1 MDRKVKMLTAPYIY
15 EGVVGCFV
23 DFIFGMIMLLA
34 CIIDGIDS
42 QNDLEAALLISISF
56 VIILI
61 TTMDAPMMIKCLKDR
76 KDQCIITATGVLE
89 DILPD
94 KNWSYKFKPSSG
106 ISDTSCVYYYPKS
119 WMMWRYRLALRTS
132 EGKLI
137 KPRSIHSIAHGQQ
150 EISNIVGIQANLN
163 QPIILK
169 VRYLKYSKAII
180 DVNLENYPRDMKKR
194 TVEYI
199 ENILADITRWTVKS
213 H

>member
-1 MDRKVKMLTAPYIY
+1 MKMLTAPYIY

-23 DFIFGMIMLLA
+23 DCIVGMIVLLLCA
-34 CIIDGIDS
+34 IYGIDS
-42 QNDLEAALLISISF
+42 QNDLETALLISIGI

-61 TTMDAPMMIKCLKDR
+61 ITMDAPMMIKCLKDR

-89 DILPD
+89 DILSN
-94 KNWSYKFKPSSG
+94 KNWSYKIKPNFRTSA
-106 ISDTSCVYYYPKS
+106 DSCVYYYPKS
-119 WMMWRYRLALRTS
+119 WMMCRYRLALRTS

-150 EISNIVGIQANLN
+150 EISNIVGIQENLN
-163 QPIILK
+163 QPVILK
-169 VRYLKYSKAII
+169 VRYLKYSNVII
-180 DVNLENYPRDMKKR
+180 DVNVENYPHDMKKR

-199 ENILADITRWTVKS
+199 ESMLADITRWTVKS